1 MCQESAIMKV
11 RVAEVIPSVESHA
24 NVGML
29 WPHTKDVSMV
39 TCAS

>member
-1 MCQESAIMKV
+1 MCQESAMKV
-11 RVAEVIPSVESHA
+11 RVAKVIPSVESHA

-29 WPHTKDVSMV
+29 WPHTKDVSMD